1 MLLAFFFFLR
11 SLFYHLPS
19 SATLTAT
26 CFFFS
31 SHDRSWIIIH
41 CGHSPAYLGI
51 TVCICVYQWSPF
63 VFCECFSFF
72 TGYPFFFLLAH
83 LHAVKYSIL
92 SHPSSCSKLFFFFFD
107 PSCTSFVLFRTLSL
121 FESRSLSTAPWCNV
135 RFFFYGVSFSFFFFV
150 IEHVL

>member
-26 CFFFS
+26 CFFFFPLMIVLGS
-31 SHDRSWIIIH
+31 SFTV
-41 CGHSPAYLGI
+41 GI
-51 TVCICVYQWSPF
+51 LLLTWVSLYVYVCISGLLLFSVS
-63 VFCECFSFF
+63 VFLFLLV
-72 TGYPFFFLLAH
+72 TLFFF
-83 LHAVKYSIL
+83 
-92 SHPSSCSKLFFFFFD
+92 SSCSPTCGEIWHFVPPFKLQQAFFFFFD

-135 RFFFYGVSFSFFFFV
+135 RFFFYGVSFSFFFFCY
-150 IEHVL
+150 

>member
-1 MLLAFFFFLR
+1 MIVLGSSFTVGILLLTWVSLYVYVCVSGLLLFFVSVFLF
-11 SLFYHLPS
+11 LLV
-19 SATLTAT
+19 TL
-26 CFFFS
+26 
-31 SHDRSWIIIH
+31 
-41 CGHSPAYLGI
+41 
-51 TVCICVYQWSPF
+51 
-63 VFCECFSFF
+63 
-72 TGYPFFFLLAH
+72 FFFLLAH
-83 LHAVKYSIL
+83 LHAVKYGIL

>member
-1 MLLAFFFFLR
+1 MLLAFFFPSLSFL
-11 SLFYHLPS
+11 S
-19 SATLTAT
+19 SSIFGNVDRDLL
-26 CFFFS
+26 FFFPLMIVLGS
-31 SHDRSWIIIH
+31 SFTV
-41 CGHSPAYLGI
+41 GI
-51 TVCICVYQWSPF
+51 LLLTWVSLYVYVCVSGLLLF
-63 VFCECFSFF
+63 SVSVFLFLLV
-72 TGYPFFFLLAH
+72 TLFFFLLAH
-83 LHAVKYSIL
+83 LHAVKYGIL

>member
-1 MLLAFFFFLR
+1 MLLAFFFPSLSFL
-11 SLFYHLPS
+11 S
-19 SATLTAT
+19 SSIFGNVDRDLL
-26 CFFFS
+26 FFFPLMIVLGS
-31 SHDRSWIIIH
+31 SFTV
-41 CGHSPAYLGI
+41 GI
-51 TVCICVYQWSPF
+51 LLLTWVSLYVYVCVSGLLLFF
-63 VFCECFSFF
+63 VSVFLFLLV
-72 TGYPFFFLLAH
+72 TLFFFLLAH
-83 LHAVKYSIL
+83 LHAVKYGIL